1 MTLSVKCFHNLSFL
15 LALFVLSNVGAILKI
30 APTTYA
36 QTTKENLTLRDQLSK
51 LQDDLAD
58 QKELTSNLL
67 EKLNDIIKN
76 QNQLIINFGE
86 TTKLIHNIST
96 VSLTTSQT
104 FKDAFILNK
113 SGRPVAFIDD
123 GLKLYEYSGG
133 NLIGWIKPETNEIVR
148 NFDNSIVAQIENDFI
163 LDETGHAI
171 GSVERSENLKWDR
184 EKLYAQVQKNPV
196 SQYFVRLENPKQFN
210 LSTFR
215 YSDWSVQKLE
225 DILFFSDKKIQKLK

>member
-15 LALFVLSNVGAILKI
+15 LTLFILLN
-30 APTTYA
+30 AVPAFA
-36 QTTKENLTLRDQLSK
+36 QATKENLILRDQISK
-51 LQDDLAD
+51 LQEDLSE

-67 EKLNDIIKN
+67 EKLNDVIKN

-86 TTKLIHNIST
+86 TTKLIQNIST
-96 VSLTTSQT
+96 ISLPTNQT

-113 SGRPVAFIDD
+113 SGRPIAFIDD
-123 GLKLYEYSGG
+123 GLKLYEYYGG
-133 NLIGWIKPETNEIVR
+133 NLVGWIKPETNEIVR
-148 NFDNSIVAQIENDFI
+148 NYDSSVVAQIENDFI

-171 GSVERSENLKWDR
+171 GSIERSENLRWDR
-184 EKLYAQVQKNPV
+184 EKLYSQAQKNPV

-225 DILFFSDKKIQKLK
+225 DILFFSEKKIQKLK